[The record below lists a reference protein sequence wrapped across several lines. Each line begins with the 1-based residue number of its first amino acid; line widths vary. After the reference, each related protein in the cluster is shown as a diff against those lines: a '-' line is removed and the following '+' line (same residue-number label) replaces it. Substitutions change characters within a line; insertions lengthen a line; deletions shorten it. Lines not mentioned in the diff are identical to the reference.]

1 MPYPPLATDQ
11 DMNNPADLDAVK
23 TMLRPVK
30 PNLHTLWSSEDQW
43 NKAFAANDFDMG
55 LTWSG
60 TSVRNGGLP
69 VKLVV
74 PKEGAIGW
82 LDQYKVFFLQP
93 YMWQVG
99 LWSFQIA
106 VATTLLCA
114 VFGFLSALALARS
127 GLGRM
132 RAVFLILILLPFWTN
147 GLIRVFSWTIVI
159 RQGGFMDALV
169 QMVWPG
175 TPSLGSLNTRAAIVL
190 GLVHGYIPYMVLTCY
205 IALSTIDDAI
215 IEAAA
220 ALGARWW
227 TIQGKILIPM
237 AAPGLVAGSVL
248 IFVPVVGAF
257 MEPRILGGP
266 AGVTLGTVIEDNFTQ
281 AFNWPQGAA
290 ISFILLA
297 VVLAIFATFSGV
309 LRRNAQI

>member
-1 MPYPPLATDQ
+1 MPYPLLATGQ

-23 TMLRPVK
+23 TMSRPVK
-30 PNLHTLWSSEDQW
+30 PNIHTLWSSEDQW

-69 VKLVV
+69 VKFVV

-82 LDQYKVFFLQP
+82 LDRYKVFFLQP

-114 VFGFLSALALARS
+114 VFGFLAALALARS
-127 GLGRM
+127 GLGRT

-147 GLIRVFSWTIVI
+147 GLIRVFSWTMVI

-169 QMVWPG
+169 QMV
-175 TPSLGSLNTRAAIVL
+175 
-190 GLVHGYIPYMVLTCY
+190 
-205 IALSTIDDAI
+205 
-215 IEAAA
+215 
-220 ALGARWW
+220 
-227 TIQGKILIPM
+227 
-237 AAPGLVAGSVL
+237 
-248 IFVPVVGAF
+248 
-257 MEPRILGGP
+257 
-266 AGVTLGTVIEDNFTQ
+266 
-281 AFNWPQGAA
+281 
-290 ISFILLA
+290 
-297 VVLAIFATFSGV
+297 
-309 LRRNAQI
+309 